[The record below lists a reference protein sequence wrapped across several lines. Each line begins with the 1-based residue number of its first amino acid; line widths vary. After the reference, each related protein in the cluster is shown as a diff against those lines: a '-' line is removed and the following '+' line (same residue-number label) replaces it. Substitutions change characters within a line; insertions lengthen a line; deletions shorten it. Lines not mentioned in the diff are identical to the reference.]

1 MYIYVLYISIYLQRY
16 ISPHIYRDIFIDIWG
31 FPGASVVRN
40 PPSNAGDTSAIPE
53 SGKSLE
59 KEMASHYNILA
70 QETTWT
76 KEPGGPQSMG
86 SQELDTT
93 KATEHAPF
101 IYL

>member
-1 MYIYVLYISIYLQRY
+1 MQETQV
-16 ISPHIYRDIFIDIWG
+16 
-31 FPGASVVRN
+31 
-40 PPSNAGDTSAIPE
+40 SAIPE
-53 SGKSLE
+53 SGKTLE

-86 SQELDTT
+86 SQESDTT
-93 KATEHAPF
+93 KATERAPF